1 MNRNKVLLRT
11 CENFSRT
18 PRKTYKSPSQDY
30 VPPASVFYKR
40 LTESFGYE
48 FEIDDNDEKAMQIV
62 KKIVSI
68 MESQSYDH
76 GSEWRN
82 TKIEIISKDREIYE
96 SCVVRAYFRIK
107 DSY

>member
-1 MNRNKVLLRT
+1 MCNKIPTQLCLKVDDT
-11 CENFSRT
+11 I
-18 PRKTYKSPSQDY
+18 
-30 VPPASVFYKR
+30 VFYKR

-96 SCVVRAYFRIK
+96 PCVVRAYFRIK

>member
-1 MNRNKVLLRT
+1 MKIEFDFLGNIIPTQLCLKVDDT
-11 CENFSRT
+11 
-18 PRKTYKSPSQDY
+18 K
-30 VPPASVFYKR
+30 VFYKR
-40 LTESFGYE
+40 LTEIFGYE
-48 FEIDDNDEKAMQIV
+48 FKIDASDEKAMQIV

-68 MESQSYDH
+68 MESQSYDY

-96 SCVVRAYFRIK
+96 PCVVRAYFRIK